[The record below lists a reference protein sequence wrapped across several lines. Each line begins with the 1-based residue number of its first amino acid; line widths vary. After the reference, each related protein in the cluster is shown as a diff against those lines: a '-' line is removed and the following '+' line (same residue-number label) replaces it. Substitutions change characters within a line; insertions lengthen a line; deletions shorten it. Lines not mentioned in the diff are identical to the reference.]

1 MKRTR
6 RTAQKTTKIWIESL
20 NEIKSL
26 IDFGNVISIHSLL
39 RQKNITNRWL
49 TFLKENNIVFKQNGY
64 YKWNEKIPVSH
75 KLIER
80 FREYSKSINL
90 MNRKQQSNLFDMLTL
105 ARPKPSNIRKTREQK
120 IKFQL
125 NEKPK
130 SELGIIRKF
139 LKWLW

>member
-49 TFLKENNIVFKQNGY
+49 PFLKENNIVFKQNGY

>member
-1 MKRTR
+1 M
-6 RTAQKTTKIWIESL
+6 
-20 NEIKSL
+20 
-26 IDFGNVISIHSLL
+26 
-39 RQKNITNRWL
+39 
-49 TFLKENNIVFKQNGY
+49 TFLKENNIVFKQNVY

-90 MNRKQQSNLFDMLTL
+90 MNRKQQSNLFDMKTL
-105 ARPKPSNIRKTREQK
+105 ARPKQSNIRKTREQK